1 MRPNDDLTP
10 SRRDFLKQ
18 SAVIGG
24 TLAGLSAS
32 TVQASGTSSPKGAR
46 RCILLMLTGGP
57 SQIDTWDPKPLA
69 PSEVRGPF
77 NAIRTSVPGV
87 HFSECFPLMAKQ
99 AHRFCVVRSMY
110 HDAAPIHET
119 GLQLMQTGYLATEEL
134 EYPHFNIVS
143 ASRQRQA
150 SFTLG
155 GAITQTGLNLSRGQ
169 SPGFLR
175 SQDHFDVDGPEN
187 SFEILMDTAR
197 VHAEGGDY
205 STVNMYSSLF
215 GQITWDCHAD
225 RGSLPTTLA
234 DYRSDVCPRFDL
246 AFTTLLDALEQRG
259 QLDSTLVV
267 AMGEMGRTPYLNSR
281 GGRDHWTRAWSILLA
296 GAGIPGGSVI
306 GATDRLGG
314 EPTEM
319 PIHPRQLV
327 ATIYR
332 LLGVDL
338 RFDSRFDELRQTPS
352 IPGLG

>member
-1 MRPNDDLTP
+1 MRPTEEPTP

-18 SAVIGG
+18 SAVLGG
-24 TLAGLSAS
+24 TLVGLSAS
-32 TVQASGTSSPKGAR
+32 TVEAVTPKPAK

-57 SQIDTWDPKPLA
+57 SQIDTWDPKPQA

-77 NAIRTSVPGV
+77 NTIRTSVPGV
-87 HFSECFPLMAKQ
+87 HLSECFPLMAKQ

-119 GLQLMQTGYLATEEL
+119 GLQLMQTGHLATDEL

-143 ASRQRQA
+143 ASRHQQK
-150 SFTLG
+150 SFSFG
-155 GAITQTGLNLSRGQ
+155 GPITQTGLNLSRGQ
-169 SPGFLR
+169 STGFFQNANHWDTD
-175 SQDHFDVDGPEN
+175 SQAV
-187 SFEILMDTAR
+187 SFEVLVDAAR
-197 VHAEGGDY
+197 INATLGDP

-215 GQITWDCHAD
+215 GRVTWDCHAD
-225 RGSLPTTLA
+225 RGSLPTTLD
-234 DYRSDVCPRFDL
+234 DYRNTVCPSFDL
-246 AFTTLLDALEQRG
+246 VFIRLLDKLADKGL
-259 QLDSTLVV
+259 LDSTLVI
-267 AMGEMGRTPYLNSR
+267 AMGEMGRNPFLNSR

-296 GAGIPGGSVI
+296 GAGIPGGAVI

-314 EPTEM
+314 EVVDT

-338 RFDSRFDELRQTPS
+338 GFDSRFDELRRTPS